1 MALTPTALTPTK
13 ADRFSFGLWTI
24 GWQAKDQFGDPTRTP
39 LDPIEAVHRLNE
51 LGAYGIT
58 FHDDDLVPF
67 GSSAPERDKQL
78 ARFREALDETGLVV
92 PMVTTNLF
100 THPVFKDGGFTSN
113 DRSIRRYAIRK
124 VLRNIEL
131 AAELGAETFV
141 LWGGREGSEYDSAK
155 DVQAALDR
163 YREAM
168 NLLTEFVTDRGYPIR
183 FALEPKPNEP
193 RGDILLPTVGSALAF
208 ISSLDKPELVGVNP
222 EVGHE
227 QMAGLNFVHS
237 VAQALWHGKLFHI
250 DLNGQRSIKFDQ
262 DLVFGHGDLL
272 NAFGLV
278 DLLEFGGAVDAEDT
292 AGVGRAA
299 YTGPRHFDY
308 KPSRTEDYDGVW
320 DSVRANM
327 RTYLI
332 LKERATAFRSDPEV
346 QEALAHA
353 KVAELSQPTLNDGE
367 GYAGLL
373 ADPGSFEEFDA
384 DTRGEK
390 GYGFVRLNQ
399 LALEHLTGAR

>member
-1 MALTPTALTPTK
+1 MSLNPTK

-24 GWQAKDQFGDPTRTP
+24 GWQAKDQFGDPTRAP
-39 LDPIEAVHRLNE
+39 LDAVEAVHKLNE
-51 LGAYGIT
+51 LGAYGLT

-67 GSSAPERDKQL
+67 GASAAARDKQL
-78 ARFREALDETGLVV
+78 ARFREALDETGLIV

-113 DRSIRRYAIRK
+113 DRSVRRYAIRK

-131 AAELGAETFV
+131 AAELGAQTFV
-141 LWGGREGSEYDSAK
+141 LWGGRDGAEYDSAK

-168 NLLTEFVTDRGYPIR
+168 NLLTAFVTDRGYGIR

-208 ISSLDKPELVGVNP
+208 ISTLDRSELVGVNP

-237 VAQALWHGKLFHI
+237 VSQALWHGKLFHI

-278 DLLEFGGAVDAEDT
+278 DLLEFGGAARPDGSASP
-292 AGVGRAA
+292 A

-346 QEALAHA
+346 QQALAESR
-353 KVAELSQPTLNDGE
+353 VAELSRPTLNEGE

-373 ADPGSFEEFDA
+373 ADRASFEDFDPDA
-384 DTRGEK
+384 VGAK